1 MAERVDNC
9 LFCTTRRLFME
20 QIRQWRVLRH
30 IVVLMLVSF
39 GVLSFV
45 PRVEAAYVS
54 NYDMLSHNAKAK
66 NSDAETI
73 QRTLENKMVV
83 ERLQALGYNK
93 EEISQRLA
101 MLSPEERHDLAT
113 RIDSL
118 NSGQGVWGIVIGV
131 LVVVLLVLLIL
142 HFTDKRVV
150 VQ

>member
-1 MAERVDNC
+1 
-9 LFCTTRRLFME
+9 ME
-20 QIRQWRVLRH
+20 NIRQWRALRH
-30 IVVLMLVSF
+30 ITVLMLISF

-54 NYDMLSHNAKAK
+54 NSDMLSHSAKSG
-66 NSDAETI
+66 NTDADTI

-83 ERLQALGYNK
+83 ERLEALGYNK

-118 NSGQGVWGIVIGV
+118 NSGQGVWGIVIAI
-131 LVVVLLVLLIL
+131 LVVVLLVFLIL
-142 HFTDKRVV
+142 HFADKRVV

>member
-1 MAERVDNC
+1 
-9 LFCTTRRLFME
+9 ME
-20 QIRQWRVLRH
+20 HIRQWRALRH
-30 IVVLMLVSF
+30 ITVLMLISF

-54 NYDMLSHNAKAK
+54 NSDMLSHNAKAK
-66 NSDAETI
+66 NTDADTI

-83 ERLQALGYNK
+83 ERLEALGYNK

-118 NSGQGVWGIVIGV
+118 NSGQGVWGIVIGI
-131 LVVVLLVLLIL
+131 LVVVLLVFLIL
-142 HFTDKRVV
+142 HFADKRVV

>member
-1 MAERVDNC
+1 
-9 LFCTTRRLFME
+9 ME